1 MTAHDSW
8 AKVYDLAYQ
17 ESFGSFYKR
26 LTELTLS
33 VIQEEISKE
42 SKVVDFGAGTG
53 RLSCPLSDL
62 GYQVTAVDASSE
74 MLKEL
79 ETKDIQ
85 KRVKTQNA
93 FMQNFSSNERFDF
106 ALCVFSVLIYL
117 TKEDALDRALLA
129 LKECLKPNGN
139 VLMDIPL
146 PGAFRDLTY
155 KSSDLHRNVI
165 IDKRNDVFTY
175 RESIDVLNGSNWI
188 NYSDD
193 FEIRCWQPE
202 IVLKKMEQLGFVI
215 QRDFSERF
223 AGSGALYFLFKL
235 D

>member
-17 ESFGSFYKR
+17 ESFGSFYKG

-42 SKVVDFGAGTG
+42 SEVVDFGAGTG

-93 FMQNFSSNERFDF
+93 CR
-106 ALCVFSVLIYL
+106 
-117 TKEDALDRALLA
+117 T
-129 LKECLKPNGN
+129 
-139 VLMDIPL
+139 
-146 PGAFRDLTY
+146 T
-155 KSSDLHRNVI
+155 
-165 IDKRNDVFTY
+165 
-175 RESIDVLNGSNWI
+175 
-188 NYSDD
+188 
-193 FEIRCWQPE
+193 
-202 IVLKKMEQLGFVI
+202 
-215 QRDFSERF
+215 
-223 AGSGALYFLFKL
+223 
-235 D
+235 